1 MLAGGTRTHDTILI
15 PRPSKGK
22 HMITIPTLTT
32 DRLILR
38 AFEQRDLDQYAPI
51 VGDPEVT
58 KHLGDGHALSRE
70 EAWRQVAVIL
80 GHWMLFGYG
89 LWAVEE
95 RATGALIGRIG
106 CQQPEGW
113 PGFEIAYT
121 LGRSYWGRGYAREG
135 AAAALAFA
143 REVLGRT
150 SIISVIR
157 PANAGSIRVA
167 QSLGATLDGEMEFFG
182 GPALIYRY

>member
-1 MLAGGTRTHDTILI
+1 
-15 PRPSKGK
+15 
-22 HMITIPTLTT
+22 MITIPTITT
-32 DRLILR
+32 NRLVLR
-38 AFEQRDLDQYAPI
+38 AFVQRYLEEYATI

-58 KHLGDGHALSRE
+58 KYLGDGHALSRD
-70 EAWRQVAVIL
+70 EAWRQMAVIL

-121 LGRSYWGRGYAREG
+121 LGRAYWGRGYAREG
-135 AAAALAFA
+135 AGAALAYA
-143 REVLGRT
+143 REVHGRT
-150 SIISVIR
+150 SIISLIR

-167 QSLGATLDGEMEFFG
+167 QSLGATLDGEVEFFG
-182 GPALIYRY
+182 GPTLIYRY

>member
-1 MLAGGTRTHDTILI
+1 
-15 PRPSKGK
+15 
-22 HMITIPTLTT
+22 MITIPTITT
-32 DRLILR
+32 NRLVLR
-38 AFEQRDLDQYAPI
+38 AFVQRDLEEYATI

-58 KHLGDGHALSRE
+58 KYLGDGHALSRD
-70 EAWRQVAVIL
+70 EAWRQMAVIL
-80 GHWMLFGYG
+80 GHWMMFGYG

-121 LGRSYWGRGYAREG
+121 LGRAYWGRGYAREG
-135 AAAALAFA
+135 AGAALAYA
-143 REVLGRT
+143 REVHGRT
-150 SIISVIR
+150 SIISLIR

-167 QSLGATLDGEMEFFG
+167 QSLGATLDGEVEFFG
-182 GPALIYRY
+182 GPTLIYRY

>member
-1 MLAGGTRTHDTILI
+1 
-15 PRPSKGK
+15 
-22 HMITIPTLTT
+22 MITIPTITT
-32 DRLILR
+32 NRLVLR
-38 AFEQRDLDQYAPI
+38 AFVQRDLEEYAAI

-58 KHLGDGHALSRE
+58 KYLGDGHALSRD
-70 EAWRQVAVIL
+70 EAWRQMAVIL
-80 GHWMLFGYG
+80 GHWMMFGYG

-121 LGRSYWGRGYAREG
+121 LGRAYWGRGYAREG
-135 AAAALAFA
+135 AGAALAYA
-143 REVLGRT
+143 REVHGRT
-150 SIISVIR
+150 SIISLIR

-167 QSLGATLDGEMEFFG
+167 QSLGATLDGEVEFFG
-182 GPALIYRY
+182 GPTLIYRY